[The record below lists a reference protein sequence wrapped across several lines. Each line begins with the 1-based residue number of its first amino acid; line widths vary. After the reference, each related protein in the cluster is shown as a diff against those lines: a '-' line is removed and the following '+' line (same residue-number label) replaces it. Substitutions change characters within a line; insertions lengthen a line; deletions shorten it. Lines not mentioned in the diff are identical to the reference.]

1 MINYKINKYVK
12 YLLSIILIIFL
23 TGCATKIKYVEKQSE
38 ELSQAVYGTKDSI
51 DVARID
57 LAEKYI
63 NQASRLVAPP
73 KNRVKVEAIVK
84 SKNKKETERVLIL
97 PNSNKKDKVIFVD
110 SPEYLELA
118 KDSRIAQQLKLELQ
132 NWQLYTKEV
141 DRKLT
146 EQYEI
151 QNEMIVRIQDL
162 EKQVLEKDK
171 KLLRKD
177 IAIIWRNIVIVS
189 LIGVIGVGVYLRIK
203 GVL

>member
-1 MINYKINKYVK
+1 MKLIF
-12 YLLSIILIIFL
+12 LAMLSLTFL
-23 TGCATKIKYVEKQSE
+23 TGCATKTRYVERQSE

-51 DVARID
+51 EVARID
-57 LAEKYI
+57 LAERYI
-63 NQASRLVAPP
+63 KQASRLVAPP
-73 KNRVKVEAIVK
+73 KNRAKIEAIVK
-84 SKNKKETERVLIL
+84 SKNEKETERVLIL
-97 PNSNKKDKVIFVD
+97 PNSNKNDKVVFVD
-110 SPEYLELA
+110 SPEYLELT
-118 KDSRIAQQLKLELQ
+118 KDSRIAQQLKMELQ

-151 QNEMIVRIQDL
+151 QNEMIVKIQDL

-177 IAIIWRNIVIVS
+177 IAILWRNIMIVS
-189 LIGVIGVGVYLRIK
+189 LIGVMGVGVYLRIK

>member
-1 MINYKINKYVK
+1 MK

>member
-1 MINYKINKYVK
+1 M
-12 YLLSIILIIFL
+12 
-23 TGCATKIKYVEKQSE
+23 
-38 ELSQAVYGTKDSI
+38 
-51 DVARID
+51 
-57 LAEKYI
+57 AEKYI

-73 KNRVKVEAIVK
+73 KNRAKIEAIVK
-84 SKNKKETERVLIL
+84 SKNEKETERVLIL
-97 PNSNKKDKVIFVD
+97 PSSNKKDKVVFVD

-118 KDSRIAQQLKLELQ
+118 KDSRIAQQLKVELQ

-177 IAIIWRNIVIVS
+177 IAILWRNIVIVS